1 MLCCAVQHP
10 PVYTMGAGSSEDHV
24 KFDLQHPPHPLY
36 RTERGGEVT
45 FHGPGQVRG
54 AVVLDGLTKGQV
66 QACWL
71 QHKVQAVHMRWLRVA

>member
-1 MLCCAVQHP
+1 VLCPAVTCFALPCRAVQHP

-45 FHGPGQVRG
+45 FHGPGQVG
-54 AVVLDGLTKGQV
+54 AFLHDQGMSMSSSVNSMAG
-66 QACWL
+66 
-71 QHKVQAVHMRWLRVA
+71 